1 MLNKTLKKKEQIIE
15 FISDHETTLGPDN
28 SLTADDWDFLY
39 KAHQFLQPFAG
50 ATLYA
55 EGDTASLTSSLMLM
69 DVLLRHYEQQ
79 KVY

>member
-39 KAHQFLQPFAG
+39 KAYQFL
-50 ATLYA
+50 
-55 EGDTASLTSSLMLM
+55 
-69 DVLLRHYEQQ
+69 
-79 KVY
+79 